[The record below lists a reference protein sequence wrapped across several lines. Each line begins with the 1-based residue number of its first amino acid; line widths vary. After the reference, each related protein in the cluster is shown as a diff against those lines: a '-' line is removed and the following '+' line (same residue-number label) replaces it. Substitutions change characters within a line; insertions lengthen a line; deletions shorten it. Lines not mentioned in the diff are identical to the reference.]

1 MNTHSPLSVTTR
13 AMHWLVG
20 FTMLGLIMV
29 GFYMVNLEVWALYP
43 IHKALGVLALLLILP
58 RVIYR
63 VKRGFPAAVDGVSL
77 SNQKLAHVAHWLL
90 LLGTVLMP
98 ISGMLYS
105 GFGGYGI
112 DIFGFHLVPENI
124 MNDEIVPFNETIFI
138 IAKNAH
144 SLIGYGLSALIVA
157 HIAAAFKH
165 HMVDK
170 DATLRRM
177 LGRA

>member
-1 MNTHSPLSVTTR
+1 MNNNLSLSVTTR

-20 FTMLGLIMV
+20 LTMLGLIMV

-58 RVIYR
+58 RAIYR
-63 VKRGFPAAVDGVSL
+63 VKRGFPKPVDGVSP
-77 SNQKLAHVAHWLL
+77 SNQKLAHAAHWLL

-98 ISGMLYS
+98 VSGMLYS

-112 DIFGFHLVPENI
+112 NIFGFHLVAENI
-124 MNDEIVPFNETIFI
+124 VGDEIVPFNETVFI

-144 SLIGYGLSALIVA
+144 SLIGYGLSALIVV

-170 DATLRRM
+170 DATLSRM
-177 LGRA
+177 LGKT